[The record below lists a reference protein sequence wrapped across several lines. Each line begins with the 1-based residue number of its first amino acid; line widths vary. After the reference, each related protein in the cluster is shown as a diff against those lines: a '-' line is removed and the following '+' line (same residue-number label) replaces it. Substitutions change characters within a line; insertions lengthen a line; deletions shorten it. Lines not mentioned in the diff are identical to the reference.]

1 MLKRLQAWW
10 QSLTSNE
17 QGHYNRLLA
26 KTGGD
31 PQVAERL
38 IAFERK
44 RAPQAPRAELIRRA
58 IERLEL
64 DRR

>member
-1 MLKRLQAWW
+1 MLKRLQSWW
-10 QSLTSNE
+10 QSLVSNE
-17 QGHYNRLLA
+17 RGLFNRLVA

-38 IAFERK
+38 IAFERQ
-44 RAPQAPRAELIRRA
+44 RAPRATRAELIRRA

>member
-1 MLKRLQAWW
+1 MLKRLQTWW
-10 QSLTSNE
+10 QSLVSNE
-17 QGHYNRLLA
+17 QGLFSRLVA

-31 PQVAERL
+31 ATVAERL
-38 IAFERK
+38 IAFERQ
-44 RAPQAPRAELIRRA
+44 RAPQATRAELIRRA

>member
-1 MLKRLQAWW
+1 MLKRLQTWW
-10 QSLTSNE
+10 QGLLSNE
-17 QGHYNRLLA
+17 QGLFNRLVA

-31 PQVAERL
+31 SAVAERL
-38 IAFERK
+38 IAFERQ

>member
-10 QSLTSNE
+10 QGLISNE
-17 QGHYNRLLA
+17 RGQFDRLLA

-44 RAPQAPRAELIRRA
+44 RAPQATRAELIRRA